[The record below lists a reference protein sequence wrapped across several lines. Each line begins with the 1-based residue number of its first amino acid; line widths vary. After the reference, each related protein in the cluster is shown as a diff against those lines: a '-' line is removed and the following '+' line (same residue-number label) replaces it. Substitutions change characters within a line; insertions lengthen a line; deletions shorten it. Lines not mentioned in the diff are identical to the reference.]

1 MGHNRP
7 MAQSPA
13 GKPRK
18 TPKPATSK
26 KVAGSSASKPTP
38 KAKPA
43 PAPKPATPRVP
54 RKKPAQ
60 PEVPAQKK
68 RAPAKKAAA
77 KSPSPALADTKP
89 RGSKSKP
96 RGSPQTKPRVSPATG
111 QDAAQIDS
119 SESKPQLGLTA
130 KRQRFVDEFQVDLN
144 ATQAAIR
151 AGYSPD
157 TAGQIGHELLKK
169 PEIQLALSE
178 ARKAQQERTGIT
190 ADRVLREIALI
201 AFADAREL
209 SQVIKGCCRHCWGE
223 GHKRQRTLSEM
234 NHAMEQWQKD
244 GKMPADFDEE
254 GGIGYNPHRPPHPEC
269 PDCMGHGHAHV
280 IIGDTRNLSPAALAL
295 YAGAKET
302 KYGIEV
308 LTHAKLTAVE
318 MLNKHLGL
326 YEKDNQQKTDPL
338 TALLNR
344 IATDSGNGFKPV
356 KVDPERDD
364 DVPTP
369 GGGSIEPRQDTGDD
383 DGDEG

>member
-43 PAPKPATPRVP
+43 PAPRPAAPRVP

-60 PEVPAQKK
+60 PEAPAQKK

-77 KSPSPALADTKP
+77 KSPSPALADTK
-89 RGSKSKP
+89 RKP
-96 RGSPQTKPRVSPATG
+96 PAKKPARPATG

-119 SESKPQLGLTA
+119 SESKPQLGLTP
-130 KRQRFVDEFQVDLN
+130 KQQRFVDEYLVDLN

-157 TAGQIGHELLKK
+157 TARQMGAENLSK
-169 PEIQLALSE
+169 PVIQLAIAE
-178 ARKAQQERTGIT
+178 GRKAQQERTGIT

-269 PDCMGHGHAHV
+269 PDCMGHGYAHV
-280 IIGDTRNLSPAALAL
+280 VIGDTRNLSPAALAL

-326 YEKDNQQKTDPL
+326 YEKDNKQKADPL

-383 DGDEG
+383 DGDED